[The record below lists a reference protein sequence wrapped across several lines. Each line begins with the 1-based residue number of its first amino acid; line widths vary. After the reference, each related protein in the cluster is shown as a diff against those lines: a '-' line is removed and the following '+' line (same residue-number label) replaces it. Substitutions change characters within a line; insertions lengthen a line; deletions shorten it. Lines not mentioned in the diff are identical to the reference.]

1 MNGEKDVSR
10 AVLLP
15 HAPSSVTSARQRL
28 CSDLRA
34 SGLGAARVDDAAK
47 LPHVEKVFLIGVG
60 ADWNRLP
67 RDRRKKIVRWAVPG
81 GEELAA
87 AIPTEHVYIS
97 IDKDVLDRAF
107 ASTNW
112 DHGTMHLEDLL
123 AILQTLIRIKRIL
136 GIDICGEL
144 PVPPAEAWYYTRQL
158 RLNERTNLSLLE
170 SILSA

>member
-1 MNGEKDVSR
+1 M
-10 AVLLP
+10 
-15 HAPSSVTSARQRL
+15 
-28 CSDLRA
+28 
-34 SGLGAARVDDAAK
+34 
-47 LPHVEKVFLIGVG
+47 
-60 ADWNRLP
+60 
-67 RDRRKKIVRWAVPG
+67 
-81 GEELAA
+81 
-87 AIPTEHVYIS
+87 
-97 IDKDVLDRAF
+97 DRAF

-123 AILQTLIRIKRIL
+123 AILQTLIRIKRVL